1 MKQLLLVDDHNL
13 VRSGFQLILE
23 AQEDITVIAGVENGQ
38 KALDYLKGASRPDII
53 LTDIH
58 MEVMDGIQFIQAVK
72 RGYPTIKIIVLSMED
87 NIQIVQEVLN
97 LGADGYLSKDSNVE
111 EILFGIQQII
121 RGQQYVSAALSI
133 ELIKNLPKYAHLD
146 VDRAALMKRYDISE
160 RELSVLELI
169 AEGHTNAEIADQ
181 IYLSKRTVEGH
192 RQQLIE
198 KTGSKNTAGLVR
210 FGFQKK
216 LLI

>member
-72 RGYPTIKIIVLSMED
+72 RDYPTIKIIVLSMED

>member
-1 MKQLLLVDDHNL
+1 MKQLLLVDDHTL

-23 AQEDITVIAGVENGQ
+23 AQQDITVIAGVESGE
-38 KALDYLKGASRPDII
+38 KAMEYLNSSSKPDII

-58 MEVMDGIQFIQAVK
+58 MEQMDGIQLIQAVK
-72 RGYPTIKIIVLSMED
+72 KKYEDIKIIVLSMED
-87 NIQIVQEVLN
+87 NIHVVQEILN

-111 EILFGIQQII
+111 EILFGIQQVIRGEQYISASLSIDII
-121 RGQQYVSAALSI
+121 RNLS
-133 ELIKNLPKYAHLD
+133 KYSQMD
-146 VDRAALMKRYDISE
+146 VDRSVIMTRYDISE

-169 AEGHTNAEIADQ
+169 AQGHTNAEIADQ

-216 LLI
+216 LLS

>member
-1 MKQLLLVDDHNL
+1 MKQLLLVDDHTL

-23 AQEDITVIAGVENGQ
+23 AQEDITVIAGAENGQ
-38 KALDYLKGASRPDII
+38 KALEYLKGASRPNII

-58 MEVMDGIQFIQAVK
+58 MEVMDGIQFIQVVK
-72 RGYPTIKIIVLSMED
+72 RDYPDIKIIVLSMED
-87 NIQIVQEVLN
+87 NIQIIQEVLN

-111 EILFGIQQII
+111 EILFGIQQVI
-121 RGQQYVSAALSI
+121 RGEQYVSAALSI
-133 ELIKNLPKYAHLD
+133 ELIKNLPKYAQLD
-146 VDRAALMKRYDISE
+146 VDRAAIMRRYDISE

-169 AEGHTNAEIADQ
+169 ALGHTNAEIADQ

>member
-1 MKQLLLVDDHNL
+1 MKQLLLVDDHTL

-23 AQEDITVIAGVENGQ
+23 AQQDITVIAGVENGE
-38 KALDYLKGASRPDII
+38 KALEYLNSSSKPDIKK
-53 LTDIH
+53 TDIH
-58 MEVMDGIQFIQAVK
+58 MEQIDGIQLIQEVK
-72 RGYPTIKIIVLSMED
+72 KKYVDIKIIVLSMED
-87 NIQIVQEVLN
+87 NIHVVQEIFN
-97 LGADGYLSKDSNVE
+97 LGADGYLLKDSNVE
-111 EILFGIQQII
+111 EILFGIQQVIRGEQYISASLSIDII
-121 RGQQYVSAALSI
+121 RNLS
-133 ELIKNLPKYAHLD
+133 KYTHMD
-146 VDRAALMKRYDISE
+146 VDRNAIMARYDISE

-169 AEGHTNAEIADQ
+169 AQGHTNAEIADQ

-216 LLI
+216 LLS

>member
-1 MKQLLLVDDHNL
+1 MTQLLLVDDHTL

-23 AQEDITVIAGVENGQ
+23 AQEDITVIAGMENGQ
-38 KALDYLKGASRPDII
+38 KALEFLKGAKPDII

-58 MEVMDGIQFIQAVK
+58 MEVMDGIQFIQEVK
-72 RGYPTIKIIVLSMED
+72 KHYPAIKIIVLSMED

-111 EILFGIQQII
+111 EILFGIQQVE
-121 RGQQYVSAALSI
+121 RGQQYISAALSI
-133 ELIKNLPKYAHLD
+133 DLIRNLSKYAQLD
-146 VDRAALMKRYDISE
+146 IDRTAIMARYDISE

-181 IYLSKRTVEGH
+181 IFLSKRTVEGH

-216 LLI
+216 LLR

>member
-1 MKQLLLVDDHNL
+1 MKQLLLVDDHTL

-23 AQEDITVIAGVENGQ
+23 AQEDITVIAGAENGQ
-38 KALDYLKGASRPDII
+38 RALDYLKGASRPDII

-58 MEVMDGIQFIQAVK
+58 MEVMDGIQFIQVVK
-72 RGYPTIKIIVLSMED
+72 RDYPDIKIIVLSMED
-87 NIQIVQEVLN
+87 NIQIIQEVLN
-97 LGADGYLSKDSNVE
+97 LGAEGYLSKDSNVE
-111 EILFGIQQII
+111 EILFGIQQVI
-121 RGQQYVSAALSI
+121 RGEHYVSAALSI

-146 VDRAALMKRYDISE
+146 VDRTEIMRRYDISE

>member
-1 MKQLLLVDDHNL
+1 MKQLLLVDDHTL

-23 AQEDITVIAGVENGQ
+23 AQEDITVIAGAENGQ
-38 KALDYLKGASRPDII
+38 KALDYLKGTSRPDII

-58 MEVMDGIQFIQAVK
+58 MEVMDGIQFIHEVK
-72 RGYPTIKIIVLSMED
+72 KQYPLIKIIVLSMED
-87 NIQIVQEVLN
+87 NIQIVREAID
-97 LGADGYLSKDSNVE
+97 LGADGYLSKNSNVE
-111 EILFGIQQII
+111 EILFGIQQVI
-121 RGQQYVSAALSI
+121 RGERYISSAFSLEIISNLS
-133 ELIKNLPKYAHLD
+133 KYAHLE
-146 VDRAALMKRYDISE
+146 VDRGEIMTRYDISE

-169 AEGHTNAEIADQ
+169 AEGLTNAEIADQ

-216 LLI
+216 LLT

>member
-1 MKQLLLVDDHNL
+1 MKQLLLVDDHTL

-23 AQEDITVIAGVENGQ
+23 AQEDITVIAGAENGQ
-38 KALDYLKGASRPDII
+38 RALDYLKGASRPDII

-58 MEVMDGIQFIQAVK
+58 MEVMDGIQFIQVVK
-72 RGYPTIKIIVLSMED
+72 RDYPDIKIIVLSMED
-87 NIQIVQEVLN
+87 NIQIIQEVLN
-97 LGADGYLSKDSNVE
+97 LGAEGYLSKD
-111 EILFGIQQII
+111 GIQQVI
-121 RGQQYVSAALSI
+121 RGEHYVSAALSI
-133 ELIKNLPKYAHLD
+133 ELIKNLPKYAHLE
-146 VDRAALMKRYDISE
+146 VDRTEIMRRYDISE